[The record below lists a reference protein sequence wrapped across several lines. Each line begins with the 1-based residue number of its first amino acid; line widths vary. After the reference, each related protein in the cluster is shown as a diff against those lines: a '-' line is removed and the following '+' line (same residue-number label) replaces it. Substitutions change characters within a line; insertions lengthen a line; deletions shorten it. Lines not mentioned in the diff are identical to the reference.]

1 MGSTP
6 PSSVTQGTMHEDVS
20 NRSKAGLTA
29 TYAKCNAQSKAR
41 CVRPKER
48 AYPIA
53 CPIMH
58 SKGPKPERGP
68 DDGQAEIQVRSGQVQ
83 HPFGHFPIKVLRAC
97 QKVYAR
103 TTLHLTS
110 ATVHPLLRPRRIYHT
125 TYTEESSSRLSI
137 PSVMVRRG
145 NNEPKGNPETL
156 LAFKPERPSSHNHL
170 HSSACTPVYGIIVA
184 IKGVVRIHQRA
195 VTLYRTPPSLLA

>member
-1 MGSTP
+1 VPLSILAQGVHDDACLFRVSEEVEEMGSTP
-6 PSSVTQGTMHEDVS
+6 PFSVTQGTMHEDVS

-68 DDGQAEIQVRSGQVQ
+68 DDGQAEI
-83 HPFGHFPIKVLRAC
+83 
-97 QKVYAR
+97 
-103 TTLHLTS
+103 
-110 ATVHPLLRPRRIYHT
+110 
-125 TYTEESSSRLSI
+125 
-137 PSVMVRRG
+137 
-145 NNEPKGNPETL
+145 
-156 LAFKPERPSSHNHL
+156 
-170 HSSACTPVYGIIVA
+170 
-184 IKGVVRIHQRA
+184 
-195 VTLYRTPPSLLA
+195 